1 MYIVGWRPQTSN
13 VAQQVSSAK
22 PGAQPVVSAEASS
35 HQSADADAGPTST
48 GAIGPGRSA
57 TRTVRRIDGVAS
69 PTGSEPAAERAQDVA
84 AASDRGAA
92 GARPNVPNAKPALSP
107 PANPPAGSAKKP
119 EIVRLPVGD
128 DAEADPTAQRTQA
141 AERRTNDRGAALG
154 TPTRRRRHRATPLS
168 HGLDPK
174 PRLLRGRRI
183 TERAASL
190 TRRAPR
196 LRQRLP
202 TPLALPVRHGRTGE
216 RRAPP
221 SARLAQPR
229 GRRSGP
235 VLPTRA
241 RARRRFVAGC
251 WRPVSKL
258 ARSVARPARS
268 RARGWPAT
276 AA

>member
-1 MYIVGWRPQTSN
+1 M
-13 VAQQVSSAK
+13 
-22 PGAQPVVSAEASS
+22 PVRQARA
-35 HQSADADAGPTST
+35 
-48 GAIGPGRSA
+48 RSA
-57 TRTVRRIDGVAS
+57 RAAARRAPCAASMGWQALPVRNPRPIVPKTWPPRRIAVRRAHARTSRTPSRLCRRRQTRRQGPLRS
-69 PTGSEPAAERAQDVA
+69 PRSCACRSGTMPRPIRPLSGRKLLS
-84 AASDRGAA
+84 A
-92 GARPNVPNAKPALSP
+92 GRTIVELRSAR
-107 PANPPAGSAKKP
+107 
-119 EIVRLPVGD
+119 RL
-128 DAEADPTAQRTQA
+128 
-141 AERRTNDRGAALG
+141 
-154 TPTRRRRHRATPLS
+154 RRRRHRATPLS
-168 HGLDPK
+168 RGLDPK

-196 LRQRLP
+196 LRQRLR

-229 GRRSGP
+229 GRRSGL